1 MSGPVFAWCGDAAR
15 AYVRGVHALY
25 VISVWL
31 HILAAITWIGGM
43 FFLVLV
49 VVPWMRRG
57 ERAAGAK
64 LLQQTGARFRNVGWA
79 CFAVLLVTGT
89 FQLAMRGVELG
100 DFVDPVWLGSSV
112 GSAIALK
119 LGVFAIVLAISA
131 VHDFVHGPRATR
143 AVQADP
149 GSREAERM
157 RRRASMLGRVN
168 VVLAMLLVLLGV
180 VIVRGWP

>member
-1 MSGPVFAWCGDAAR
+1 M
-15 AYVRGVHALY
+15 HALY
-25 VISVWL
+25 VVSVWL

-49 VVPWMRRG
+49 VVPWMRQG
-57 ERAAGAK
+57 DRAKGAAF
-64 LLQQTGARFRNVGWA
+64 LQQTGTRFRNVGWA
-79 CFAVLLVTGT
+79 CFVVLLVTGI

-100 DFVDPVWLGSSV
+100 DLVDPTWLASPV

-119 LGVFAIVLAISA
+119 IGVFAIVLVISA

-143 AVQADP
+143 AVREDP

-157 RRRASMLGRVN
+157 RRRASMLGRLN
-168 VVLAMLLVLLGV
+168 VVLAMVLVLLGV